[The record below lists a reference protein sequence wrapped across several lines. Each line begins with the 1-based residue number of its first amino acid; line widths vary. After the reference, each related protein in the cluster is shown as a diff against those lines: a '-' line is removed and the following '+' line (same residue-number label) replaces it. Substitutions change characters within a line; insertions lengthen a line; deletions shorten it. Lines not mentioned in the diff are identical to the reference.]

1 MTRGRRKDM
10 TIPPSR
16 ALLQQRDYR
25 ARKAQYLADLELRV
39 KNAEEENL
47 VLRKEV
53 DTLQAKLSAAAP
65 PQTQSP
71 YGPEVAAASSDLMH
85 HLTVAAA
92 SITRFQQL
100 AFYPG
105 PSGAGPAPHVNR
117 TPITLATPTY
127 TPSPVAPPHTHKLSV
142 SPRIELPPLALS
154 GSPPSRHHSSS
165 ADRERPPYR
174 EPLPSV
180 YPHRSLPATVM
191 GPAPHTH
198 THSTKYPGPNDPDCC
213 GGYVDC
219 RDLVE
224 EDDEDDEDEDEM
236 DMDDDRRSRAASDS
250 SRSRFAQRMSDV
262 RSTTSSSGTDDGSG
276 SHAHRTHAHHL
287 HTHAPHAHSPHAH
300 AHNTHAPSAGLR

>member
-25 ARKAQYLADLELRV
+25 ARKAQYLAELELRV
-39 KNAEEENL
+39 KKAEEENV

-53 DTLQAKLSAAAP
+53 DTLQAKLQAATP
-65 PQTQSP
+65 PPAQSQ

-117 TPITLATPTY
+117 TPITLATPAY

-142 SPRIELPPLALS
+142 SPRIELPPLTL
-154 GSPPSRHHSSS
+154 SPPTRHHPATREVAISPPARHHTIS
-165 ADRERPPYR
+165 ADRDRPYR
-174 EPLPSV
+174 ESLPAV
-180 YPHRSLPATVM
+180 YPHRSLPAAVM
-191 GPAPHTH
+191 GPAPHAPPR
-198 THSTKYPGPNDPDCC
+198 YPNLREPEYS
-213 GGYVDC
+213 GGYVD
-219 RDLVE
+219 RRRSYE
-224 EDDEDDEDEDEM
+224 GEGEDQDDIDMDDDDEDERE
-236 DMDDDRRSRAASDS
+236 RGNGRSRS
-250 SRSRFAQRMSDV
+250 SFSQLSDV
-262 RSTTSSSGTDDGSG
+262 RSTTSSSGPEDSHSPGSSG
-276 SHAHRTHAHHL
+276 S
-287 HTHAPHAHSPHAH
+287 
-300 AHNTHAPSAGLR
+300 

>member
-25 ARKAQYLADLELRV
+25 ARKAQYLADLEVRV
-39 KNAEEENL
+39 KKAEEEN
-47 VLRKEV
+47 VLLRQEV
-53 DTLQAKLSAAAP
+53 ETLQTQLKNAAP
-65 PQTQSP
+65 PPAPSP

-85 HLTVAAA
+85 HLAIASA

-105 PSGAGPAPHVNR
+105 PSGHGAGHHHVNR

-127 TPSPVAPPHTHKLSV
+127 TPSPVAPPHSHKLSV
-142 SPRIELPPLALS
+142 SPRIELPPLAT
-154 GSPPSRHHSSS
+154 PDRSSS
-165 ADRERPPYR
+165 DRDRASYR

-180 YPHRSLPATVM
+180 YPHRSLPSSVM
-191 GPAPHTH
+191 GPAPHH
-198 THSTKYPGPNDPDCC
+198 PPAPRYPGPKDPDCC
-213 GGYVDC
+213 GGYVEC

-224 EDDEDDEDEDEM
+224 DELDEDEDDEMEM
-236 DMDDDRRSRAASDS
+236 EPAASDDRGHGGRAP

-262 RSTTSSSGTDDGSG
+262 RSTTSSTSGPEDSLSLPG
-276 SHAHRTHAHHL
+276 
-287 HTHAPHAHSPHAH
+287 PHAVRA
-300 AHNTHAPSAGLR
+300 R

>member
-25 ARKAQYLADLELRV
+25 ARKAQYLAELEVRV
-39 KNAEEENL
+39 KQAEEENL

-53 DTLQAKLSAAAP
+53 DSLQAKLQAAVP

-71 YGPEVAAASSDLMH
+71 YGPEVVCAAASSDLMH

-92 SITRFQQL
+92 QITRFQQL

-105 PSGAGPAPHVNR
+105 SSAGAGPAPHVNR

-127 TPSPVAPPHTHKLSV
+127 TPSPGAPPHAHKLSV

-154 GSPPSRHHSSS
+154 PPNRRHSVDH
-165 ADRERPPYR
+165 ERPYR
-174 EPLPSV
+174 EHLPSA
-180 YPHRSLPATVM
+180 YPHRSLPSTVM
-191 GPAPHTH
+191 GPAPH
-198 THSTKYPGPNDPDCC
+198 SQKYPSPKDPDCC
-213 GGYVDC
+213 GGFLDC

-224 EDDEDDEDEDEM
+224 EDSDEDEM
-236 DMDDDRRSRAASDS
+236 DEDDRDAAVGR
-250 SRSRFAQRMSDV
+250 SRSRFTQRMSDV
-262 RSTTSSSGTDDGSG
+262 RSTTSSSGPEESG
-276 SHAHRTHAHHL
+276 HSHALGAR
-287 HTHAPHAHSPHAH
+287 
-300 AHNTHAPSAGLR
+300 

>member
-25 ARKAQYLADLELRV
+25 ARKAQYLADLEHRV
-39 KNAEEENL
+39 KKAEEENM
-47 VLRKEV
+47 VLRQEV
-53 DTLQAKLSAAAP
+53 DSLQAKLKNAAP
-65 PQTQSP
+65 PPAQSP

-85 HLTVAAA
+85 HLAVASA

-105 PSGAGPAPHVNR
+105 PAGTAPGGHHVNR

-127 TPSPVAPPHTHKLSV
+127 TPSPGAPPHTHKLSV
-142 SPRIELPPLALS
+142 SPRIELPPLATPDR
-154 GSPPSRHHSSS
+154 PPS
-165 ADRERPPYR
+165 DRERASYR

-180 YPHRSLPATVM
+180 YPHRSLPSSVM
-191 GPAPHTH
+191 GPAPHH
-198 THSTKYPGPNDPDCC
+198 THPHTHRYPGPKDPDCC

-224 EDDEDDEDEDEM
+224 EEEDDDDSDD
-236 DMDDDRRSRAASDS
+236 DMDTDPLDERA
-250 SRSRFAQRMSDV
+250 RSRFTQRMSDV
-262 RSTTSSSGTDDGSG
+262 RSSRSSSGPEDRVR
-276 SHAHRTHAHHL
+276 AR
-287 HTHAPHAHSPHAH
+287 
-300 AHNTHAPSAGLR
+300 